1 MRTVN
6 IAKLKARL
14 SEYIRAARA
23 GETIRILDR
32 RQEVAR
38 LSGVHNREGMRVAQT
53 LVDKGIAEWRGRK
66 PKIKPLK
73 PLKGPAHL
81 ADAVLE
87 DRG

>member
-23 GETIRILDR
+23 GETMRILDR

-38 LSGVHNREGMRVAQT
+38 LSGVHAPDVVRVAKI
-53 LVDKGIAEWRGRK
+53 LVERGLAEWRGGVS
-66 PKIKPLK
+66 PSSSP
-73 PLKGPAHL
+73 
-81 ADAVLE
+81 
-87 DRG
+87 